1 MKKALSIF
9 LVMTLAAFAA
19 ETIKLN
25 TPEIWMKTPPN
36 RVTFDENGISID
48 DKGRLTIFSV
58 AVYDVD
64 PFKSYTLS
72 MTVKNSGADEAY
84 TLFGFVPMDAE
95 GKNVQCAQVR
105 DGRGTLTELAA
116 DAKKGDD
123 FIIIKN
129 AYKWNFKAGNCYVA
143 FNAKLDYS
151 DMPNKQIV
159 ANQTK
164 SETLEDGTCKVF
176 LRTKLNQDYPAGTL
190 VRQHYSGGYLYTAGA
205 IRIKPGEE
213 RVMKGTI
220 RGLDT
225 PGAFSPAIWP
235 VGTAKMK
242 LVLYHDLNN
251 KKCAVTYSNPILEIE

>member
-1 MKKALSIF
+1 MKKALFLF

-25 TPEIWMKTPPN
+25 SPEIWFKAPP
-36 RVTFDENGISID
+36 RVQFDENGISID
-48 DKGRLTIFSV
+48 DKGRVTIFS
-58 AVYDVD
+58 AAIYDVD

-72 MTVKNSGADEAY
+72 MTVKNNGTEPAY
-84 TLFGFVPMDAE
+84 TLFGFVPLDANA
-95 GKNVQCAQVR
+95 KNIPCASVR
-105 DGRGTLTELAA
+105 DGRGSLTELAA

-129 AYKWNFKAGNCYVA
+129 AHNWNFKAGNGHVA

-151 DMPNKQIV
+151 DMPNNNVV

-164 SETLEDGTCKVF
+164 SEMQEDGTCKVF
-176 LRTKLNQDYPAGTL
+176 LRTKLNADYPAGTL

-205 IRIKPGEE
+205 VNIKPGEE
-213 RVMKGTI
+213 KVLKGTI
-220 RGLDT
+220 RGLDA
-225 PGAFSPAIWP
+225 PGGFNTRIWP
-235 VGTAKMK
+235 VGTAKTK